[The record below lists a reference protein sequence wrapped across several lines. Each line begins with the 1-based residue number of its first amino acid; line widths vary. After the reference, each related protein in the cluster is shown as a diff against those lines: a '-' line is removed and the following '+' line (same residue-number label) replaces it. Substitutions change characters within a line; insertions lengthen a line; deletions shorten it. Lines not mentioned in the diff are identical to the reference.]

1 MHFRAGE
8 VSWRTGLG
16 HIMKKRKSDPI
27 IFLFSAPSGTGKGTI
42 VSAVLQEVGGL
53 SRIVTATSRPK
64 RKGEVAGQSYYFI
77 PEKEFRNLIREGAF
91 VEWNEIYGDFYGTKK
106 DVVDRFVSEAAEKGH
121 DLLLEIDVDGKR
133 NFGRH
138 YPNVVSIFLLP
149 PSLDELRRRIKTRK
163 AESPERMIRRLSR
176 AEMELARKG
185 EYDYRVVND
194 SKEIAVEKVKSIIAK
209 EREKRRE
216 KGLF

>member
-1 MHFRAGE
+1 M
-8 VSWRTGLG
+8 
-16 HIMKKRKSDPI
+16 MNKRKSEAI

-42 VSAVLQEVGGL
+42 VSAVLEEVGGL

-64 RKGEVAGQSYYFI
+64 RKGEVEGQSYYFI

-91 VEWNEIYGDFYGTKK
+91 VEWNEIYGDFYGTRKEI
-106 DVVDRFVSEAAEKGH
+106 VDRFISEASEKGH

-133 NFGRH
+133 NFVRH

-149 PSLDELRRRIKTRK
+149 PSLDELRRRIRTRE
-163 AESPERMIRRLSR
+163 AESPEQVIRRLSR
-176 AEMELARKG
+176 AEMELARKK

-194 SKEIAVEKVKSIIAK
+194 SKETAVEKVKSIIAK
-209 EREKRRE
+209 EREKRRG
-216 KGLF
+216 KRLF